1 MKRVSRVLAAVAALV
16 FASCGTNPE
25 PNDTAGSATTEASA
39 ITHDAEQPDHSG
51 SQEPPNSPDTDVKTQ
66 GPGAADSLE
75 HLLTTLN
82 TVYND
87 NVGHGN
93 FSGECDAPFA
103 TLEEFRQCSPDDP
116 IAYLDSIEAPQR
128 GELIVTLLPDSWGGG
143 EYDPDRVFT
152 VPYLA
157 EILHGYIGRHTNG
170 ILQVTTTT
178 PDGEYQAT
186 QGRLPTAENS
196 DAPTGAAELE
206 AWADERFDDWLR
218 SMNFTYQGLCGGVD
232 SVADYRQCVP
242 DDPHGYITDFEAPVA
257 GELVVRIEKGPWQG
271 GPYEPAATFMAGNMM
286 LKIASYSNDVDLL
299 TVITPDGETHT
310 VEYAP
315 SGYTDTTREPTV

>member
-1 MKRVSRVLAAVAALV
+1 MQRVPTALAAVAALV
-16 FASCGTNPE
+16 FASCGTSPE

-143 EYDPDRVFT
+143 EY
-152 VPYLA
+152 
-157 EILHGYIGRHTNG
+157 
-170 ILQVTTTT
+170 
-178 PDGEYQAT
+178 QAT

-286 LKIASYSNDVDLL
+286 LKIVSYSNDVDLL

>member
-16 FASCGTNPE
+16 FASCGTSPE

-51 SQEPPNSPDTDVKTQ
+51 SQEPPNSPATDVETQ

-103 TLEEFRQCSPDDP
+103 TLEEFRECSPDDP

-128 GELIVTLLPDSWGGG
+128 GELIVTLLPDSWGG
-143 EYDPDRVFT
+143 
-152 VPYLA
+152 
-157 EILHGYIGRHTNG
+157 
-170 ILQVTTTT
+170 
-178 PDGEYQAT
+178 GEYQAT

>member
-16 FASCGTNPE
+16 FASCGTSPE

-39 ITHDAEQPDHSG
+39 ITHDAEQPDHSV
-51 SQEPPNSPDTDVKTQ
+51 SQEPPNTPATDVETQ

-103 TLEEFRQCSPDDP
+103 TLEEFRECSPDDP

-128 GELIVTLLPDSWGGG
+128 GELIVTLLPDSWGG
-143 EYDPDRVFT
+143 
-152 VPYLA
+152 
-157 EILHGYIGRHTNG
+157 
-170 ILQVTTTT
+170 
-178 PDGEYQAT
+178 GEYQAT

-286 LKIASYSNDVDLL
+286 LKIVSYSNDVDLL

>member
-16 FASCGTNPE
+16 FASCGTSPE

-39 ITHDAEQPDHSG
+39 ITHDAEQPDHSV
-51 SQEPPNSPDTDVKTQ
+51 SQEPPNTPATDVETQ

-103 TLEEFRQCSPDDP
+103 TLEEFRECSPDDP

-143 EYDPDRVFT
+143 EY
-152 VPYLA
+152 
-157 EILHGYIGRHTNG
+157 E
-170 ILQVTTTT
+170 
-178 PDGEYQAT
+178 AT

-286 LKIASYSNDVDLL
+286 LKIVSYSNDVDLL

>member
-16 FASCGTNPE
+16 FASCGTSPE

-143 EYDPDRVFT
+143 EY
-152 VPYLA
+152 
-157 EILHGYIGRHTNG
+157 
-170 ILQVTTTT
+170 
-178 PDGEYQAT
+178 QAT

-257 GELVVRIEKGPWQG
+257 GELVVRIEKGPWQSG
-271 GPYEPAATFMAGNMM
+271 SYEPAATFMAGNMM
-286 LKIASYSNDVDLL
+286 LKIASYSNDV
-299 TVITPDGETHT
+299 
-310 VEYAP
+310 
-315 SGYTDTTREPTV
+315 